1 MEHQNETLQKI
12 FAIAKTSLVYV
23 FLIFLMFLNAARL
36 SILDMGNITPYFLLM
51 GIYFWLLARP
61 SLLPFYL
68 VFLLGL
74 GLDVISGQVIGG
86 NALAFLL
93 ISFVIFS
100 QRRFLKGQA
109 WPVLWVGYG
118 VACLFVGLIHF
129 AVFVLMNWA
138 WPGLLPLL
146 ATVVIS
152 VLVYPLMTI
161 PMIAIQKLYR

>member
-1 MEHQNETLQKI
+1 MEQENPSLQKL
-12 FAIAKTSLVYV
+12 FAIAKIAFVYL
-23 FLIFLMFLNAARL
+23 FLLFLMFLNAARL
-36 SILDMGNITPYFLLM
+36 SMFDLGNITPYFLLM

-61 SLLPFYL
+61 ALLPFYL
-68 VFLLGL
+68 VFILGL
-74 GLDVISGQVIGG
+74 GLDVISGQVIGV

-118 VACLFVGLIHF
+118 IACLFVGLVHF
-129 AVFVLMNWA
+129 LVYILMNWA

-152 VLVYPLMTI
+152 VLAYPLMTV
-161 PMIAIQKLYR
+161 PMIALNKLFR